1 LFWLLLHVQSAAP
14 TSYLTSPTAQA
25 AAAAKLS
32 RPVLKPPLYTVD
44 LDEPAAT
51 RWSHVAADYRNRSS
65 VLIAYLDSVVPK
77 WLVPVIE
84 TVLARLRPHFHEYGQ
99 EMDAWTQALGLK
111 MGDIVVLNLIMQLES
126 LGLNCSN
133 WNNTGPTVPDDPGCK
148 AVDPS
153 QSWCY
158 CHAAAAAGALPPSKV
173 IDSLFGLPPSLERG
187 PGLCTS
193 VVSNSA
199 DGHPVLVRNLDW
211 NLPPPVSALL
221 FDVDFMSGGK
231 RLFRATSAPG
241 VVGVVNGQRDGRG
254 HRAPGESGGSWAVSI
269 DARGKG
275 GKLLPN
281 MLQLLLLDALTPT
294 QHMRKVLETA
304 TSYDDAV
311 DALSRSPQIDESYF
325 IVAGASAEQG
335 AVIARGREKAVD
347 VWRLNSSE
355 PDGWFRLQTNYDR
368 WRPVPSADDRRT
380 PGVASMRTLGGPDGV
395 TSASMWGVITRFPV
409 FNHHT
414 DITVFMSPS
423 SGVYNATVWQ

>member
-1 LFWLLLHVQSAAP
+1 MRICGS
-14 TSYLTSPTAQA
+14 
-25 AAAAKLS
+25 
-32 RPVLKPPLYTVD
+32 
-44 LDEPAAT
+44 
-51 RWSHVAADYRNRSS
+51 
-65 VLIAYLDSVVPK
+65 
-77 WLVPVIE
+77 
-84 TVLARLRPHFHEYGQ
+84 
-99 EMDAWTQALGLK
+99 
-111 MGDIVVLNLIMQLES
+111 
-126 LGLNCSN
+126 
-133 WNNTGPTVPDDPGCK
+133 
-148 AVDPS
+148 
-153 QSWCY
+153 
-158 CHAAAAAGALPPSKV
+158 
-173 IDSLFGLPPSLERG
+173 GLP
-187 PGLCTS
+187 
-193 VVSNSA
+193 
-199 DGHPVLVRNLDW
+199 
-211 NLPPPVSALL
+211 
-221 FDVDFMSGGK
+221 
-231 RLFRATSAPG
+231 
-241 VVGVVNGQRDGRG
+241 RG